1 MSSLWIQNER
11 QREWMEKIGR
21 IADGFQETAALDDEQ
36 GRFPA
41 EKIQAL
47 RDAGYTALTVPVSH
61 GGAGMSVYDMV
72 LLQERLAQKDAAVA
86 LGIGWHLSV
95 MGELGE
101 GNSWN
106 PDVFTFIT
114 EEVKKGAVLNRAATE
129 AQTGSPTRGGRP
141 GTAAVKRDGKWVLN
155 GRKTFTTLSLILDY
169 MLVTAWIEEKQT
181 TGVFLI
187 HKDQAGVSVEE
198 TWDMIAMKATGSHD
212 LLLHHVTVSDDRLVE
227 FLNGPRGSKV
237 NGWLLHIPA
246 AYLGIAQA
254 ARDYAVRFASE
265 YSPNS
270 LNGPIKEVPAV
281 RQRVG
286 EMELELLKVRQFLF
300 TAAQMYDDPQRRQ
313 YIKSELG
320 AAKYIVTN
328 AALSIVDKA
337 MRITGAKSLERSNPL
352 QRYYR
357 DVRAGLHNP
366 PMDDAVIGKLAAE
379 AFDS

>member
-1 MSSLWIQNER
+1 MSLWIQNER
-11 QREWMEKIGR
+11 QREWMEKIGLL
-21 IADGFQETAALDDEQ
+21 ADEFQKTAALDDEA
-36 GRFPA
+36 GRFPT
-41 EKIQAL
+41 EKIQRL
-47 RDAGYTALTVPVSH
+47 RDAGYTALTVPEAF
-61 GGAGMSVYDMV
+61 GGAGISVYDMV
-72 LLQERLAQKDAAVA
+72 LLQERLAQGDAAVA

-101 GNSWN
+101 GNSWDE
-106 PDVFTFIT
+106 DVFSFIT

-129 AQTGSPTRGGRP
+129 RQTGSPTRGGRP
-141 GTAAVKRDGKWVLN
+141 GTSAVKKEGKWVLN
-155 GRKTFTTLSLILDY
+155 GRKTFTTLSLTLDY

-212 LLLHHVTVSDDRLVE
+212 LLLDHVTVSDERLVE
-227 FLNGPRGSKV
+227 LISGPRAAKV

-270 LNGPIKEVPAV
+270 LNGPIKDVPAV
-281 RQRVG
+281 QQRVG
-286 EMELELLKVRQFLF
+286 EMELELLKARQFLF
-300 TAAQMYDDPQRRQ
+300 TAAQMYDDPKRRPF
-313 YIKSELG
+313 IKSELG
-320 AAKYIVTN
+320 AAKHIVTN
-328 AALSIVDKA
+328 AVLSVVDKA
-337 MRITGAKSLERSNPL
+337 MRITGAKSLERNNPL

-357 DVRAGLHNP
+357 DARAGLHNP

-379 AFDS
+379 AFEQ

>member
-1 MSSLWIQNER
+1 
-11 QREWMEKIGR
+11 MEKIGLL
-21 IADGFQETAALDDEQ
+21 ADDFQETAAHDDEQ

-47 RDAGYTALTVPVSH
+47 RDAGYTALTVPASH

-72 LLQERLAQKDAAVA
+72 LLQERLAQGDAAVA

-106 PDVFTFIT
+106 QDVFTFIT
-114 EEVKKGAVLNRAATE
+114 DEVKKGAVLNRAATE

-141 GTAAVKRDGKWVLN
+141 GTAAVKQDGKWVLN
-155 GRKTFTTLSLILDY
+155 GRKTFTTLSLTLDY

-187 HKDQAGVSVEE
+187 HKDQAGVSIEE

-212 LLLHHVTVSDDRLVE
+212 LLLQHVTVSDDRLVE

-286 EMELELLKVRQFLF
+286 EMELELLKARQVLF

-313 YIKSELG
+313 YVKSELG

-337 MRITGAKSLERSNPL
+337 MRITGAKSLERNNPL

-357 DVRAGLHNP
+357 DARAGLHNP

>member
-1 MSSLWIQNER
+1 MSLWIQNER
-11 QREWMEKIGR
+11 QREWMEKIGLL
-21 IADGFQETAALDDEQ
+21 ADEFQKTAALDDEE

-41 EKIQAL
+41 EKIERL
-47 RDAGYTALTVPVSH
+47 RDAGYTALTVPEAF
-61 GGAGMSVYDMV
+61 GGAGISVYDMV
-72 LLQERLAQKDAAVA
+72 LFQERLARGDAAVA

-101 GNSWN
+101 ENSWN
-106 PDVFTFIT
+106 EDVFSFIT

-129 AQTGSPTRGGRP
+129 RQTGSPTRGGRP
-141 GTAAVKRDGKWVLN
+141 GTSAVKKNGQWVLS
-155 GRKTFTTLSLILDY
+155 GRKTFTTLSLTLDY
-169 MLVTAWIEEKQT
+169 ILVTAWIEEKQT

-187 HKDQAGVSVEE
+187 HKDQEGVSVEE

-212 LLLHHVTVSDDRLVE
+212 LILDDVTVSDERLVE
-227 FLNGPRGSKV
+227 LISGPRAAKV

-270 LNGPIKEVPAV
+270 LNGPIKDVPAV
-281 RQRVG
+281 QQRVG
-286 EMELELLKVRQFLF
+286 EMELELLKARQFLF
-300 TAAQMYDDPQRRQ
+300 TAAQMYDDPKRRPF
-313 YIKSELG
+313 IKSELG
-320 AAKYIVTN
+320 AAKHIVTN
-328 AALSIVDKA
+328 AVLSVVDKA
-337 MRITGAKSLERSNPL
+337 MRITGAKSLERNNPL

-357 DVRAGLHNP
+357 DARAGLHNP

-379 AFDS
+379 AFEQ